1 MLFRTGTLLIV
12 LANTG
17 NINAFSICGSRSS
30 LLSPSFL
37 QTKTTT
43 LHNYLDS
50 LNNEYV
56 HAAGNVVSAT
66 DDYLNGLTQMDAI
79 AYSVNNAEDYIY
91 NIADVFSSTSS
102 FLADAVCDFS
112 NVVSNVSPSTSIN
125 DPFSASTIESMNH
138 IIAAADLAPTATAA
152 AAAATATA
160 AATVAASTPVT
171 TTAAA
176 AAAAPVAT
184 TAAAAPVTAAA
195 NVAGTSI
202 PAAPAAVAAKATTVA
217 ATTTAAATA
226 APVVKATTVA
236 GTSIPAAVAPVATKA
251 AAVAPVATK
260 AAAVAP
266 VATKAAAVAPV
277 ATKAA
282 AAAAAA
288 TSTSAGLSLPSLP
301 DLNVPLPKVGFSDLS
316 FRLKIPELEIPDYSN
331 FNVRDLNWPDV
342 PGTQDTTI
350 GDVLLTVADGIQFVG
365 KTALHILENVASDPT
380 VSAIL
385 NSATKAVTG
394 VVGSAIASVT
404 SRATQVETE
413 VSRMTVEQVLSIVVQ
428 ILTVVAKILLSI
440 VTATITV
447 LSGRSPVE
455 WTQLANQSIQYET
468 NQLLAQASHTISDI
482 SHATIADL
490 TASIGHFSH
499 DVAAVLAAS
508 IDSSGSII
516 ASGTPF

>member
-1 MLFRTGTLLIV
+1 MLFRTGTLLVV
-12 LANTG
+12 LGASGT
-17 NINAFSICGSRSS
+17 NAFSMGSRPCTV
-30 LLSPSFL
+30 LLSPPSP
-37 QTKTTT
+37 KTSMT

-56 HAAGNVVSAT
+56 HAAGNIVSAT
-66 DDYLNGLTQMDAI
+66 DDYLNGLTQIDAI

-91 NIADVFSSTSS
+91 SLADVFSSTSS
-102 FLADAVCDFS
+102 FLADMSADFTNVIS
-112 NVVSNVSPSTSIN
+112 NTVPSIN

-138 IIAAADLAPTATAA
+138 IIAAADVAPTAAVT

-160 AATVAASTPVT
+160 AASVAAST
-171 TTAAA
+171 
-176 AAAAPVAT
+176 PVAT
-184 TAAAAPVTAAA
+184 TAAAAATPVTAAA

-202 PAAPAAVAAKATTVA
+202 PAAPAAAAVKATTVA
-217 ATTTAAATA
+217 AAAPAAPAAVTAVKATTVAAAAPA
-226 APVVKATTVA
+226 APAAVTAVKATTVA
-236 GTSIPAAVAPVATKA
+236 GTSIPAATKA
-251 AAVAPVATK
+251 AAVAPA
-260 AAAVAP
+260 
-266 VATKAAAVAPV
+266 

-282 AAAAAA
+282 AAATAAA
-288 TSTSAGLSLPSLP
+288 STSAGLSLPSLP
-301 DLNVPLPKVGFSDLS
+301 DLNVPLPKVGLTDLS

-342 PGTQDTTI
+342 PGTQDI
-350 GDVLLTVADGIQFVG
+350 SVGDVLLTVADGIQFVG
-365 KTALHILENVASDPT
+365 KTALHILENVAADPT

-413 VSRMTVEQVLSIVVQ
+413 VSRMTVEQVLTVVVQ

-455 WTQLANQSIQYET
+455 WTQLATQSIQYET

-516 ASGTPF
+516 ASGAPF